1 MAELFDHIDELRRSP
16 GKVAVATLVNTR
28 GTTPR
33 KEGAKML
40 VGEGGAVLG
49 SVTIGGCVDAQVI
62 EQTEDVLNTM
72 KPRLLELNLGDEEA
86 WEIGLT
92 CGGTIEVFVE
102 PLSAD
107 FLERVRAH
115 TGRGGRAAIVTRLDG
130 PVGAKVLVLDDGTAT
145 GMLGDAALDATFT
158 REARAAMT
166 EGTSRTLF
174 LENTRAFVEVF
185 APASLLL
192 VVGASHVSM
201 PMTELARV
209 LGYRSVVID
218 GRPRFATRERF
229 PAVDEL
235 RIGIPSELVGEY
247 PLVPS
252 TALVL
257 MAHDYKYDLPVL
269 HKALATEVGYI
280 GMLGS
285 ARRGAAI
292 LKLLSEE
299 GESDAALKRIRVP
312 IGLDIGARS
321 APEIA
326 LAVMAEIQAV
336 RGGGGGR
343 GARGE
348 GLPGG
353 PVDTGRDPPG
363 ASQGSSRGAGRRQCH
378 GRRLGLHALR
388 GAARRAGRDDR
399 QVQGHTA
406 RHPLRDAP
414 RRREDRARRAR
425 ARDRER
431 FQAGDHRRRGAGAP
445 RRQAA
450 CPVRGRADAEDR
462 MVRRT
467 PPADPLRR
475 RLGARRGRRV
485 DGAQAGRRGGADRG
499 RGERARPSRSRLRW
513 AHAAGRPHGAP
524 RCSGSSREL
533 ALARDLGRQG
543 RARDADLRHVFPG
556 DDVRPGVASHSR
568 RRARGQPD
576 AGGAGPRRSPLARR
590 GVPLPALPH
599 ERGEGR
605 ARVSTAP

>member
-1 MAELFDHIDELRRSP
+1 MAELFDHIDELQRSR

-62 EQTEDVLNTM
+62 EQTEDVLSTM

-107 FLERVRAH
+107 FLDRVRAH
-115 TGRGGRAAIVTRLDG
+115 TERGGRAAIVTRLDG
-130 PVGAKVLVLDDGTAT
+130 PVGAKLLLLDDGTTA
-145 GMLGDAALDATFT
+145 GSLGDVALDARFAHEA
-158 REARAAMT
+158 REAVAA
-166 EGTSRTLF
+166 GTSRTLL

-185 APASLLL
+185 VPAALLL

-201 PMTELARV
+201 PLTELAKV
-209 LGYRSVVID
+209 LGYRTVVVD

-229 PAVDEL
+229 PVVDEL

-292 LKLLSEE
+292 LKLLAEE

-312 IGLDIGARS
+312 IGLDLGARS

-336 RGGGGGR
+336 RGGG
-343 GARGE
+343 
-348 GLPGG
+348 
-353 PVDTGRDPPG
+353 TGQPM
-363 ASQGSSRGAGRRQCH
+363 S
-378 GRRLGLHALR
+378 
-388 GAARRAGRDDR
+388 
-399 QVQGHTA
+399 TK
-406 RHPLRDAP
+406 
-414 RRREDRARRAR
+414 
-425 ARDRER
+425 
-431 FQAGDHRRRGAGAP
+431 P
-445 RRQAA
+445 RRQDA
-450 CPVRGRADAEDR
+450 PVSG
-462 MVRRT
+462 
-467 PPADPLRR
+467 PPRSEPDSRPPLR
-475 RLGARRGRRV
+475 
-485 DGAQAGRRGGADRG
+485 
-499 RGERARPSRSRLRW
+499 
-513 AHAAGRPHGAP
+513 
-524 RCSGSSREL
+524 
-533 ALARDLGRQG
+533 
-543 RARDADLRHVFPG
+543 
-556 DDVRPGVASHSR
+556 
-568 RRARGQPD
+568 
-576 AGGAGPRRSPLARR
+576 
-590 GVPLPALPH
+590 
-599 ERGEGR
+599 
-605 ARVSTAP
+605 